1 MKLNDLIRVGIFLAV
16 IGVVFDIGGGSK
28 PKPDDPPPVVEPYV
42 GSMKGLHDTSR
53 TMEPSDREWL
63 SDAFKAG
70 GEMVDADGRGLI
82 ADSEKAQSFVIG
94 LLQFDYN
101 GVFKPSKKY
110 PSLADSIEVELTKC
124 IGDEI
129 RPLSDSDRRS
139 LASCLN
145 EMGEALR

>member
-145 EMGEALR
+145 EMGKALR

>member
-110 PSLADSIEVELTKC
+110 PSLADSIEVELIKC

-145 EMGEALR
+145 EMGKALR

>member
-1 MKLNDLIRVGIFLAV
+1 MKINDLIRVGIFLAV
-16 IGVVFDIGGGSK
+16 IGAVFDIGGGSK

-145 EMGEALR
+145 EMGKALR